1 MLTEINMTN
10 RTDIEKI
17 LEQIRQNSVLLSKQH
32 KNNYLDLKKSL
43 KYYRLPVIVISALNS
58 VFSIGL
64 QPFMSQTT
72 ISLINCGLAMGVGMI
87 GSIELF
93 YGITK
98 KMELELISSK
108 DYYVLSADI
117 YKFLSL
123 DKDNRT
129 ITEKIFLDEA
139 YGRYIIL
146 IESSSILKKPIKDG
160 ISYVHVIKDDDE
172 SPDNDDSS
180 NTKCIKNETGEGY
193 EQPSPQ
199 YYDCYN
205 ENYAELETDPVYP

>member
-10 RTDIEKI
+10 LTDIEKI

-123 DKDNRT
+123 DNKNRT
-129 ITEKIFLDEA
+129 IAEKLFLEEV

-146 IESSSILKKPIKDG
+146 IESSSILKKPINDG
-160 ISYVHVIKDDDE
+160 ILYVRNITDTDD
-172 SPDNDDSS
+172 SPDNKGIHTETEERFEEATSS
-180 NTKCIKNETGEGY
+180 
-193 EQPSPQ
+193 

-205 ENYAELETDPVYP
+205 ECETEPVYP